1 MPSKCLNFEREED
14 INEFLNT
21 LDEFGFKSFHDPISW
36 TILIEGKVEYA
47 GYSENGKF
55 HIAIWDED
63 RKLSFMV
70 DSYHNT
76 ISLMTPNKD
85 KEFIVLKSVK
95 AEYRGPYLAIEYWGQ
110 EGEEK

>member
-1 MPSKCLNFEREED
+1 MPPKCLNLEREED

-21 LDEFGFKSFHDPISW
+21 LDEFGFKSFHDPISR

-63 RKLSFMV
+63 RKISIIV
-70 DSYHNT
+70 DNYYST
-76 ISLMTPNKD
+76 ISLMTPNKN
-85 KEFIVLKSVK
+85 KEFIVLKSIR
-95 AEYRGPYLAIEYWGQ
+95 AEFRSPYLAIEY
-110 EGEEK
+110 